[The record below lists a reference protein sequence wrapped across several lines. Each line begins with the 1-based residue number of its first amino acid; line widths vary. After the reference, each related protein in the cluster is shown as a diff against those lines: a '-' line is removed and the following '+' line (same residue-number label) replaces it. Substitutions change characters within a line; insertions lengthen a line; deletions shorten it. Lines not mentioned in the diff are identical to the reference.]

1 MLNVAKCTR
10 DQCSIFSTV
19 QKFHSDHG
27 PLLELHALTLVTLTY
42 ALLNCTNDK
51 KRLLQARKA
60 GQSPGNDDE
69 VSILLYTIEKRLTA

>member
-1 MLNVAKCTR
+1 MGLYW
-10 DQCSIFSTV
+10 SYM
-19 QKFHSDHG
+19 
-27 PLLELHALTLVTLTY
+27 LTLVTLTY

-51 KRLLQARKA
+51 KRLLQAMKA